1 MKTLREKFTLA
12 ITGLIWLIFHVR
24 TGPDMSSILSGTFVQ
39 IMTTAPYSIGFTYIL
54 VILIRYFTGGSTPP
68 WDRII
73 RIFFTIGIFFAF
85 YFALYE
91 YGDRA
96 EKLRKA
102 QEENP
107 PTLSR
112 IYLNENQK
120 VKLYWA

>member
-1 MKTLREKFTLA
+1 MKTFREKFTLTL
-12 ITGLIWLIFHVR
+12 TGLAWLVFHIR
-24 TGPDMSSILSGTFVQ
+24 TGPDLGSILAGTFIQ
-39 IMTTAPYSIGFTYIL
+39 ILTTIPYSIGFTYIL
-54 VILIRYFTGGSTPP
+54 VIIIRYFSGGETMP
-68 WDRII
+68 WDRIL

-85 YFALYE
+85 FFALYE

-102 QEENP
+102 QEDNP
-107 PTLSR
+107 ATVSR

>member
-1 MKTLREKFTLA
+1 MKTFREKFTFTL
-12 ITGLIWLIFHVR
+12 TGLAWLVFHVR
-24 TGPDMSSILSGTFVQ
+24 TGPDPGSILAGTLIQ
-39 IMTTAPYSIGFTYIL
+39 IMTIAPYSIGFTYIL
-54 VILIRYFTGGSTPP
+54 VILIRYFTGGATMP
-68 WDRII
+68 WDRIL

-85 YFALYE
+85 FFALYE

-107 PTLSR
+107 PTVSR

>member
-1 MKTLREKFTLA
+1 MKTLREKFTLT
-12 ITGLIWLIFHVR
+12 ITGLIWLTFHVR
-24 TGPDMSSILSGTFVQ
+24 TGPDMASILSGTFAQ
-39 IMTTAPYSIGFTYIL
+39 IMLTAPYSIGFTYIT
-54 VILIRYFTGGSTPP
+54 VIMIRYFTGGSTPP

-85 YFALYE
+85 FFALYE
-91 YGDRA
+91 YGDRE

-107 PTLSR
+107 PTVSR

>member
-1 MKTLREKFTLA
+1 
-12 ITGLIWLIFHVR
+12 
-24 TGPDMSSILSGTFVQ
+24 MSSILSGTFVQ
-39 IMTTAPYSIGFTYIL
+39 VMTTAPYSIGFTYIL

-85 YFALYE
+85 FFALYE

-107 PTLSR
+107 PTVSR